1 VGGGGVGPR
10 APSLPLDADGH
21 RPGRRN
27 GMSTTGIVL
36 IIVFVVWRIVF
47 YVLKTNRRRHG

>member
-1 VGGGGVGPR
+1 
-10 APSLPLDADGH
+10 
-21 RPGRRN
+21 
-27 GMSTTGIVL
+27 MSTTGIVL